1 MKTLTS
7 VQWYGAAEWLQRHG
21 RPLDRAFFANVFQRG
36 SAKAV
41 LHELAAY
48 QNPDGG
54 FGHGLEA
61 DIRTP
66 ASSVIATT
74 QAFELLRRLN
84 TPADHPLVQRAM
96 GYYLATYDPDAQRW
110 PMAFAD
116 VDDAPHAPWWTYADL
131 ERNFNGFGLNPTAA
145 VVGHLYDYSSLV
157 PAELREAAFDAVMRR
172 AQAQPDEMEMH
183 DLLCLMSLA
192 DGRGLAPD
200 QHRAVTTVVERGL
213 PPLIVQDP
221 ARWGGYGIQPL
232 DVAPAPGARFAGC
245 VPRAVVEQQ
254 LDYWIETRQAD
265 GAWPLP
271 WSWAQVDA
279 AAWAQAQRDWQG
291 RRIVER
297 LATLAAYGR
306 VEFSPAYQSATLPSV
321 G

>member
-21 RPLDRAFFANVFQRG
+21 RPLDRALFANVFQRG
-36 SAKAV
+36 SAEAV

-66 ASSVIATT
+66 ASTVIATT

-84 TPADHPLVQRAM
+84 TPADRPLV
-96 GYYLATYDPDAQRW
+96 
-110 PMAFAD
+110 
-116 VDDAPHAPWWTYADL
+116 
-131 ERNFNGFGLNPTAA
+131 
-145 VVGHLYDYSSLV
+145 
-157 PAELREAAFDAVMRR
+157 
-172 AQAQPDEMEMH
+172 
-183 DLLCLMSLA
+183 
-192 DGRGLAPD
+192 
-200 QHRAVTTVVERGL
+200 
-213 PPLIVQDP
+213 
-221 ARWGGYGIQPL
+221 
-232 DVAPAPGARFAGC
+232 
-245 VPRAVVEQQ
+245 
-254 LDYWIETRQAD
+254 
-265 GAWPLP
+265 
-271 WSWAQVDA
+271 
-279 AAWAQAQRDWQG
+279 QRDWQG